1 MKKYIVLLE
10 PVKRGTN
17 EIGYCDPTIEEEFA
31 NHEEA
36 KKRYDEIDVEAWYQ
50 HLVRGDKKKHYF
62 QKSLASQEYELD
74 EDGDLLWD
82 DFLDFLE
89 TEEAGKDD
97 ENI

>member
-10 PVKRGTN
+10 SVERKN
-17 EIGYCDPTIEEEFA
+17 DEIGGSAPEIKEEFS
-31 NHEEA
+31 NYEDA
-36 KKRYDEIDVEAWYQ
+36 KKYYDSINTQAHYDCLWRA
-50 HLVRGDKKKHYF
+50 DKKRHYF

-82 DFLDFLE
+82 DFLEFLE